1 MAELNNTTQ
10 TQEPVY
16 LNYGADQIDQQAFL
30 DAAANNVQQYVNNQ
44 TWSAKR
50 KQKFLDA
57 YSDIMSKGIIGA
69 NNKTGQWAV
78 DLNSNIDLESM
89 DRKDQEMYH
98 EAAYYIL
105 QQMKGIT
112 PKAKEEEKKKSDL
125 PVFNNDYFTE
135 QFQGYIGNQLFGGRD
150 WDRNTDWNVLDEAD
164 KYGIR
169 GTDNRA
175 EKLASMLEG
184 YRDFL
189 KEEDLNFEGSPFTD
203 LNDFKTKVNNAIN
216 QLRNKTWNQGD
227 IDALNQIGINP
238 ETYMSTGANDMNPE
252 GTMTRQQWK
261 EALEKQEADKLAA
274 EQKDAQ
280 AKALVQ
286 QQANAG
292 VLTPINGINA
302 VEAINQAPAYAE
314 YLGRTYG
321 VGQQGF
327 NAINTAIQG
336 LIEKGYN
343 NGKGG
348 GLTNAEKK
356 QLGNLLYYIRQNN
369 PNYQKSNLSDQDW
382 AELNLHKNLGSTNRV
397 GYVRLPWQTSD
408 GRYTYAD
415 DKGNVYFLK
424 PQNKAKIAGPAF
436 NRSTA
441 YNDYKNNF
449 LKSENNKALNTTI
462 GSNNGLTD
470 DMKADLAAMGLDLV
484 SAGSAFAPGYG
495 TLASAVT
502 GIGATLTGAYADR
515 ARGESWSST
524 LGTAGFGL
532 SMDIL
537 GLIPGVGVGAKAAKI
552 AKVVAKGAK
561 WIGPALGGLAA
572 MSYGPGALSAYKKF
586 TSGKKDDITA
596 EELRDFTYAI
606 RAIAAGGIRKAG
618 ATYQG
623 NRTLARAVKEGKA
636 EISSGKQAA
645 SITTKNGQK
654 INLTDGEFKTLKSNA
669 NRETKAKTITQAA
682 QREKIN
688 MEGDEIEWKG
698 VNPVKG
704 RFKTSSKSSK
714 LSGLQEGTESSQIK
728 WNTTSA
734 NYKGIRRF
742 SNENLLRGFT
752 IMSGPSSGLW
762 RSLRDRW
769 NGNDILN
776 SNSVSA
782 SQKEAVKQELKA
794 LPRKPYNKPTASNQE
809 VIPESRRLPQ
819 PGGEHKGTR
828 IDVQRTG
835 TSLTKNISTGEAVKE
850 FTDFDRMYISSS
862 RKNSKVPSKAF
873 GNGYGTSKEPE
884 SGSLD
889 FNGITATVTKL
900 DGDRGFTLAFGKTKD
915 TVMNIPYKNIQELRS
930 SLAQQLNKVI
940 KKQNNVKETA
950 ALLRQFKAKGWLKQG
965 GQINNF
971 DLDKTISEF
980 LNKQK

>member
-1 MAELNNTTQ
+1 MADIQ
-10 TQEPVY
+10 Y
-16 LNYGADQIDQQAFL
+16 LNYGNQQIEQQAL
-30 DAAANNVQQYVNNQ
+30 LNNLANQVQGYVQQQ
-44 TWSAKR
+44 PWSNKR
-50 KQKFLDA
+50 KEKFMSA
-57 YSDIMSKGIIGA
+57 YSDIMNRGIIGA
-69 NNKTGQWAV
+69 SNNTGQWM
-78 DLNSNIDLESM
+78 IDVNGSPIPFDSM
-89 DRKDQEMYH
+89 SKKDKEMYQ
-98 EAAYYIL
+98 EAAYFIQ
-105 QQMKGIT
+105 QQMAGLPT
-112 PKAKEEEKKKSDL
+112 KAAEEEKKVEDKSKL
-125 PVFNNDYFTE
+125 PVFNNEYFVKE
-135 QFQGYIGNQLFGGRD
+135 FGNHISNNMFGGRPID
-150 WDRNTDWNVLDEAD
+150 TQIDWNSLDARGENGLRGRTERAKALANMLQSYSDSLDES
-164 KYGIR
+164 K
-169 GTDNRA
+169 
-175 EKLASMLEG
+175 
-184 YRDFL
+184 
-189 KEEDLNFEGSPFTD
+189 LNFEGSPFSN
-203 LNDFKTKVNNAIN
+203 LNDFKTRVQGAIQALNTPDESDDIPALNAIG
-216 QLRNKTWNQGD
+216 LRASDWFNNGSGD
-227 IDALNQIGINP
+227 IADEEGHTYAQLAALNQ
-238 ETYMSTGANDMNPE
+238 
-252 GTMTRQQWK
+252 Q
-261 EALEKQEADKLAA
+261 ALNEKAKQEVIKA
-274 EQKDAQ
+274 E
-280 AKALVQ
+280 AKKKV
-286 QQANAG
+286 NSG
-292 VLTPINGINA
+292 VLTPLNGIHA
-302 VEAINQAPAYAE
+302 VEARDQSPAYAE
-314 YLGRTYG
+314 YLGKTYG
-321 VGQQGF
+321 IGQQGF
-327 NAINTAIQG
+327 NAINTTIQG

-348 GLTNAEKK
+348 GLNNAEKK

-369 PNYQKSNLSDQDW
+369 PNYQGLGNGQKTNVTLEEFE
-382 AELNLHKNLGSTNRV
+382 ELKKFQSFGENNIKNM
-397 GYVRLPWQTSD
+397 VRLPWQTSD

-415 DKGNVYFLK
+415 SKGNVYFLK
-424 PQNKAKIAGPAF
+424 PTNQKKFNAPAV
-436 NRSTA
+436 NRSKEY
-441 YNDYKNNF
+441 YNYRNNF
-449 LKSENNKALNTTI
+449 LKSKNNQALNTTI

-470 DMKADLAAMGLDLV
+470 DMKADLTAMGLDLV
-484 SAGSAFAPGYG
+484 SAGAAFAPGYG
-495 TLASAVT
+495 TLASAGT
-502 GIGATLTGAYADR
+502 GILATLTGAYADR
-515 ARGESWSST
+515 ARGESWGST

-572 MSYGPGALSAYKKF
+572 MSYGPGAISAYNKF

-654 INLTDGEFKTLKSNA
+654 INLTDDEFKTLKSNA
-669 NRETKAKTITQAA
+669 SRETKAKTITQAA

-698 VNPVKG
+698 INPVKG

-734 NYKGIRRF
+734 DYKGIRRF

-752 IMSGPSSGLW
+752 TMSGPSSGLW

-776 SNSVSA
+776 SNSVST
-782 SQKEAVKQELKA
+782 SQKEVIKQELKA

-835 TSLTKNISTGEAVKE
+835 TSSTKNISTGEAVKE
-850 FTDFDRMYISSS
+850 FTDFDRMYIASA

-873 GNGYGTSKEPE
+873 GNGYGSSKEPE
-884 SGSLD
+884 NGSLS
-889 FNGITATVTKL
+889 FNGITATLTKL
-900 DGDRGFTLAFGKTKD
+900 DNNRGFSITFGKSND
-915 TVMNIPYKNIQELRS
+915 TVVAKQYKDIQQLRNDF
-930 SLAQQLNKVI
+930 AKQLNKVI
-940 KKQNNVKETA
+940 KKQSNVKETA

-965 GQINNF
+965 GTI
-971 DLDKTISEF
+971 DKQRIQRYKEYIT
-980 LNKQK
+980 K